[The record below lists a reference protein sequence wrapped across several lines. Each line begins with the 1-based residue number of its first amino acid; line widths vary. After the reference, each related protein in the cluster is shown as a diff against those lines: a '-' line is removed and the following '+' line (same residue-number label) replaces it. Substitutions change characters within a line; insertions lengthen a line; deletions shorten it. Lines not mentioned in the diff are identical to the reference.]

1 MNFTDTEILE
11 ISKIAH
17 ETMREYKESLGEPLP
32 AWDNAAQWMK
42 DSTVD
47 TIKDIMS
54 DPSKTAED
62 IHNEWMRQKIA
73 SGWKYGPV
81 KDAEQKTNP
90 LLIPFNNLTVQEKIK
105 DSLMSEVCNYAIKAK
120 EEYEKK
126 ADVVKKSIGEKD
138 FELAKKNSPDK
149 IDFDFDKQEFL
160 KNLINS
166 YKGQEQAKEQEN
178 KSTISGLEM

>member
-32 AWDNAAQWMK
+32 AWDNAAQW
-42 DSTVD
+42 TVQQF
-47 TIKDIMS
+47 MN
-54 DPSKTAED
+54 

-126 ADVVKKSIGEKD
+126 ADVVKKSIGEKA

-178 KSTISGLEM
+178 KSTISGLDM